1 MSSRFSNDAIEFDT
15 ETDGGSPIVISGVT
29 ENGESLNSSINAAQT
44 GGPYGAEPSIGQVS
58 PVLTFA
64 TEQLSDVVTTIT
76 SLFGKCINSGVGN
89 PGFTSYWARHDPCG
103 PNGRAAGSVHYSN
116 IFGTGHAIIESIT
129 ANAGQSAIVRLQ
141 VHGLSADGEASPIAR
156 AWNVAL
162 PTWPADDAYSLAG
175 VLFAG
180 NLLETV
186 TSVSINYNVRFTK
199 PVTGSFKYPTMFDPL
214 KVIPSVT
221 LTFDDPE
228 EILSTIIDPAVTIS
242 ETGRFFTST
251 LTTLQFRRTVAASGD
266 ATPFSKASSEH
277 ITCGVN
283 GLAHVA
289 TPYSASGDASG
300 TTTVEIVCY
309 ENTVGIPLIWTIGQ
323 AIT

>member
-15 ETDGGSPIVISGVT
+15 ETDAGSPIVISGVT
-29 ENGESLNSSINAAQT
+29 EAGESLNTSVNAAET

-64 TEQLSDVVTTIT
+64 TEQLETIVDNIG
-76 SLFGKCINSGVGN
+76 LMGKCIDSGVGN

-103 PNGRAAGSVHYSN
+103 PNGRAATSVHYSN
-116 IFGTGHAIIESIT
+116 IFGDGHAIIESIT
-129 ANAGQSAIVRLQ
+129 ANAGQSATVRLQ
-141 VHGLSADGEASPIAR
+141 IHGLSSDGETTPIAR

-162 PTWPADDAYSLAG
+162 PTWPADDAYTLAG

-180 NLLETV
+180 NLIETV
-186 TSVSINYNVRFTK
+186 TSISINYNVQFTK

-214 KVIPSVT
+214 KAVPSVT

-228 EILSTIIDPAVTIS
+228 EILTNIIDPASQIT

-251 LTTLQFRRTVAASGD
+251 LTKLQFRRTVAASGD
-266 ATPFSKASSEH
+266 ATPYSKASSEH
-277 ITCGVN
+277 LTCAIN
-283 GLAHVA
+283 GLAHVP
-289 TPYSASGDASG
+289 TPYTAAGSASG
-300 TTTVEIVCY
+300 TTSVEIICY
-309 ENTVGIPLIWTIGQ
+309 ENTVGVPLIWTKDQ